1 MGRRAN
7 ERAKGDRDVAR
18 SLLWPLY
25 SKDRIRGIRSIDG
38 GGGGDAITIGQDAWM
53 GVGRDGREAATLRPI
68 DSLAFATG
76 TWERKESQAIPGLIL
91 ILVTKFK
98 MRAVDLQS
106 YGRRIG

>member
-25 SKDRIRGIRSIDG
+25 SKDRIRGIRSID